1 LGKGEEEASRQWD
14 TGTRGERIYL
24 LANTF
29 FSRVACGNENQR
41 PTLEDWVDDD
51 FFAPVSEAAEP
62 SAADKER
69 QLKQQM
75 AVLNRMS
82 VRQHG
87 AHQ

>member
-1 LGKGEEEASRQWD
+1 MSWPWD
-14 TGTRGERIYL
+14 TGVPGERIYL

-29 FSRVACGNENQR
+29 FFLVFVWVNETKR

>member
-1 LGKGEEEASRQWD
+1 
-14 TGTRGERIYL
+14 
-24 LANTF
+24 
-29 FSRVACGNENQR
+29 VCGNDTQR